1 MHGSLVESA
10 KRNHE
15 ILTRELPIRHA
26 QYVNTSILDDGIS
39 SPVGCEVER
48 RGSWSSHLLEFPG
61 NMAFPESGVGILEF
75 IQFLVCSSQL
85 SLLPTYP
92 NPSGV
97 GG

>member
-26 QYVNTSILDDGIS
+26 QYVNRSILDDGIS

-48 RGSWSSHLLEFPG
+48 
-61 NMAFPESGVGILEF
+61 
-75 IQFLVCSSQL
+75 
-85 SLLPTYP
+85 
-92 NPSGV
+92 
-97 GG
+97 